1 MLGNPGRIKV
11 FNDLFPGFDIFPAVT
26 PRTLHGT
33 IRFNKNRKHLE
44 PAQARRHIKE
54 LKAIMEP
61 AAAPPR
67 ASVLDNICYA
77 FHEMEHLTERPE
89 ELKQEIFKL
98 LFNSAELA
106 NFTADERAKYQLDM
120 TTERDIKNQIE
131 FARDEG
137 REEGRVAGRVEGIR
151 LSALNMLKDNLPVDT
166 ICRYTGLSE
175 EEVEALRS

>member
-1 MLGNPGRIKV
+1 MS
-11 FNDLFPGFDIFPAVT
+11 
-26 PRTLHGT
+26 LHGRGLLLQLNGSSCCVLST
-33 IRFNKNRKHLE
+33 DANIRTNIETAKSLFSVYSKDRSRQVTAFRVGLGSRGLE
-44 PAQARRHIKE
+44 RVVIPYANSPSTNPVANS
-54 LKAIMEP
+54 AII
-61 AAAPPR
+61 
-67 ASVLDNICYA
+67 SVIA
-77 FHEMEHLTERPE
+77 

-137 REEGRVAGRVEGIR
+137 REEGRVEGIR

>member
-1 MLGNPGRIKV
+1 MDFTLHKDADRVDFRYSIREDKSGE
-11 FNDLFPGFDIFPAVT
+11 LMT
-26 PRTLHGT
+26 PR
-33 IRFNKNRKHLE
+33 IQYVFLE
-44 PAQARRHIKE
+44 LPNSLGRALTPQ
-54 LKAIMEP
+54 
-61 AAAPPR
+61 

-77 FHEMEHLTERPE
+77 FHEMEHLTERPA

-137 REEGRVAGRVEGIR
+137 REEGRVEGIR

>member
-1 MLGNPGRIKV
+1 MGLGSSNLERVVIPYANSPSTNPIA
-11 FNDLFPGFDIFPAVT
+11 NL
-26 PRTLHGT
+26 
-33 IRFNKNRKHLE
+33 
-44 PAQARRHIKE
+44 
-54 LKAIMEP
+54 AII
-61 AAAPPR
+61 
-67 ASVLDNICYA
+67 SVIA
-77 FHEMEHLTERPE
+77 

-137 REEGRVAGRVEGIR
+137 REEGRVEGRVEGIR

-166 ICRYTGLSE
+166 ICRYTDLSE

>member
-1 MLGNPGRIKV
+1 MN
-11 FNDLFPGFDIFPAVT
+11 T
-26 PRTLHGT
+26 C
-33 IRFNKNRKHLE
+33 
-44 PAQARRHIKE
+44 
-54 LKAIMEP
+54 
-61 AAAPPR
+61 AAAPQNGRCP
-67 ASVLDNICYA
+67 Y
-77 FHEMEHLTERPE
+77 LTERPE

-137 REEGRVAGRVEGIR
+137 RVEGREEGIR

>member
-1 MLGNPGRIKV
+1 MDFTLHKDADRVDFRYSIREDKSGE
-11 FNDLFPGFDIFPAVT
+11 LMT
-26 PRTLHGT
+26 PR
-33 IRFNKNRKHLE
+33 IQFVFLE
-44 PAQARRHIKE
+44 LPNSLGRALTPQ
-54 LKAIMEP
+54 
-61 AAAPPR
+61 

-77 FHEMEHLTERPE
+77 FHEMEHLAERPE

-106 NFTADERAKYQLDM
+106 IFTADERAKYQLDM

-137 REEGRVAGRVEGIR
+137 RVEGRVEGIR